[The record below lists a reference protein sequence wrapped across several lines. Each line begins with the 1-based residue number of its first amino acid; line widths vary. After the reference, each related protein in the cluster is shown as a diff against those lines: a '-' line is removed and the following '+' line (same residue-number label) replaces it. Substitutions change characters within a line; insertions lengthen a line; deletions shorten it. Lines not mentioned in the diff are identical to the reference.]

1 MPCEDKLCL
10 GKEVGEED
18 CVLGVR
24 KPGKFQHKNPWKV
37 AENVFHP
44 LLLAW
49 FDLFEKEGTLTVPF
63 QLMANMLK
71 ARRYISWYKD
81 V

>member
-1 MPCEDKLCL
+1 MAVSFRDPMSISTTRQTMPCEDKLCL

-24 KPGKFQHKNPWKV
+24 KPGKQHKNPWKV

-44 LLLAW
+44 CCW
-49 FDLFEKEGTLTVPF
+49 LTC
-63 QLMANMLK
+63 
-71 ARRYISWYKD
+71 
-81 V
+81 

>member
-24 KPGKFQHKNPWKV
+24 KPGGMLWKRCCHPSCWLAFWAFISFQF
-37 AENVFHP
+37 AF
-44 LLLAW
+44 LLV
-49 FDLFEKEGTLTVPF
+49 DV
-63 QLMANMLK
+63 LK
-71 ARRYISWYKD
+71 RKAFRYHCFCKPI
-81 V
+81 